1 MLPTLYLSGKVL
13 VNVSAAA
20 VHFRKHGPAG
30 GSPKKKEDDW
40 QLGDKTYKKQLKKQV
55 LFEGR
60 K

>member
-1 MLPTLYLSGKVL
+1 M
-13 VNVSAAA
+13 
-20 VHFRKHGPAG
+20 HFRTRGPAG
-30 GSPKKKEDDW
+30 GSPKKKESDW